1 MSKKEKFLA
10 VMCYLWVLI
19 LIPVFIPRK
28 SSNLGSHLHSGIVLL
43 FLWSLIVFVLKIP
56 FVGVLLGV
64 LLMIAC
70 LVFTVWGI
78 IDATKG
84 RQAKIPGIEKISEIL
99 K

>member
-1 MSKKEKFLA
+1 MSKKEKILA
-10 VMCYLWVLI
+10 VLCYLWVLI
-19 LIPVFIPRK
+19 LIPVFVPRK
-28 SSNLGSHLHSGIVLL
+28 SSNLASHIYSGIVLL

-64 LLMIAC
+64 LLMIVC

-78 IDATKG
+78 IDAAKG
-84 RQAKIPGIEKISEIL
+84 REAKIPGIEKISEIL